1 MIWEIYPYYQN
12 NREAK
17 MGEAKRRK
25 KLDPNFGKIPNKV
38 SLKDL
43 SDALESVI
51 GKGIFALENKKI
63 DFIPYQ
69 ELQDK
74 KDNYLLSVIDG
85 LADNEIALITNN
97 VAKTITKEEASEIW
111 SYGNKDKMIALT
123 LTQVKKTYPDLIS

>member
-1 MIWEIYPYYQN
+1 
-12 NREAK
+12 

-25 KLDPNFGKIPNKV
+25 QLDPNYGKLPNKV

-51 GKGIFALENKKI
+51 GKGIFEMKGKNM

-69 ELQDK
+69 ELQNK
-74 KDNYLLSVIDG
+74 KDHYLLSVIDS

-97 VAKTITKEEASEIW
+97 VPRAITKEQASEIW
-111 SYGNKDKMIALT
+111 SYGNREKMIAQT
-123 LTQVKKTYPDLIS
+123 IEQVKKTYPDLIS

>member
-1 MIWEIYPYYQN
+1 MIWEIYPYCQN

-25 KLDPNFGKIPNKV
+25 KLDPNFGKIPNTV

-43 SDALESVI
+43 SDALESVV
-51 GKGIFALENKKI
+51 GKGILEMKGKNM

-69 ELQDK
+69 ELQNK
-74 KDNYLLSVIDG
+74 KGDYLLNIVNG

-97 VAKTITKEEASEIW
+97 VARTITKEEASEIW
-111 SYGNKDKMIALT
+111 SYGNREKMIALNF
-123 LTQVKKTYPDLIS
+123 KRSKEDLS